1 MSSEVVLSVKNV
13 SKRYEIY
20 DRPSQ
25 RLWQMLCAGHH
36 NFFHEF
42 WALRDVSFDI
52 RRGES
57 WGIVG
62 RNGAGKSTI
71 LKIIT
76 GTLQAT
82 KGKVERHG
90 KIAALLELGSG
101 FNPEFTGRENVFLN
115 ASILGLS
122 RQETEARYREIVEFA
137 DIGRFIDQPVKKYSS
152 GMKVRLAFAV
162 QIMVQPDILIVDEA
176 LAVGDMFFQQKCMA
190 RMRKLREEG
199 TTLLFVSHSLGTVRN
214 LCDKAIYLDHGQVV
228 AIGGSKSVCEQYQLS
243 EVKKTAAPAATAPV
257 KNSTASVKAAA
268 PAKERVF
275 LYREDP
281 LVNKRCTERRGT
293 GEVKVMAADFYDA
306 RGNRVAEIE
315 TGEKVTLVISF
326 LAVKNLPVGA
336 SVSISCRDR
345 VGNCITGIKLPAF
358 GVTLQAFPKGAK
370 FTLAYELELPM
381 IAGDYFWLVAI
392 QPDVHDDDRRY
403 DLCMGVTALR
413 VVKAKTPRCQF
424 SYGYCEMTVSRVT
437 VSRQSWDKTVFQNQE

>member
-1 MSSEVVLSVKNV
+1 MSSEVVLSVKNI

-20 DRPSQ
+20 DKPSK
-25 RLWQMLCAGHH
+25 RLWQMLCAGRH
-36 NFFHEF
+36 NFFREF
-42 WALRDVSFDI
+42 WALRDVSFEI

-57 WGIVG
+57 WGIIG

-122 RQETEARYREIVEFA
+122 RRETEARYREIVEFA

-162 QIMVQPDILIVDEA
+162 QIMVHPDILIVDEA

-228 AIGGSKSVCEQYQLS
+228 AIGDSKSVCERYQLS
-243 EVKKTAAPAATAPV
+243 EVKKTAAPAVTAPV
-257 KNSTASVKAAA
+257 KNSTAAIKAAA

-293 GEVKVMAADFYDA
+293 GEVKVMAADFYDVN
-306 RGNRVAEIE
+306 GNRV
-315 TGEKVTLVISF
+315 GEVMSGESVRLVLSF
-326 LAVKNLPVGA
+326 KAMKDIPAGA
-336 SVSISCRDR
+336 SISTSFRDFHGKAIAG
-345 VGNCITGIKLPAF
+345 VKLPAF
-358 GVTLQAFPKGAK
+358 GVALQAFHKGSK
-370 FTLAYELELPM
+370 FTVSYDWVLPM
-381 IAGDYFWLVAI
+381 TAGDYFLVVAI
-392 QPDVHDDDRRY
+392 QPDVHDDEHRY
-403 DLCMGVTALR
+403 DLCIGFTALR
-413 VVKAKTPRCQF
+413 IVKSRDRFYQY
-424 SYGYCEMTVSRVT
+424 SYGHCSINTSCVT
-437 VSRQSWDKTVFQNQE
+437 VSRQSWDKVVYRA